1 MENVVPYNNKDSI
14 MWLDKFKDDATRKT
28 MYSEISDLNY
38 ASPQYSIEAY
48 STDNRANYSIQL
60 QNNMLLPIYGN
71 AMASRY
77 LRKYLNT
84 KEKGKEKNY
93 DGRYLIIVEKHLI
106 KDSFIHNIYKNYYHS
121 IMSKCTA
128 NTKENCD
135 INAEVKDR
143 VSKGKFPIEIK
154 ILHLI
159 DIDVAFNNSKATYL
173 PDLNMMIYNSNF
185 EINHEHPI
193 GREFNV
199 GDRLPAFIS
208 KDRGMTQLNISVVDK
223 KNKNK
228 TYYTKILGE
237 TVDLKSTDSIHKEEG
252 IILEEYSEGLETRR
266 LKINIE
272 DIRDYGIYPTRT
284 ECNNS
289 ESIDKVIELKKTE
302 LELDKLRFGSKKMS
316 IEFNMFSKKCT
327 MDISRNNIDIT
338 KMNIE
343 IVKLRKDLLED
354 NLLSKKG
361 KRDGIDT
368 SKGLIDITT
377 SILKLASMFF

>member
-1 MENVVPYNNKDSI
+1 MENVVPYNHKDSI
-14 MWLDKFKDDATRKT
+14 MWLDKFKDDSTRKT

-60 QNNMLLPIYGN
+60 QNNILLPIYSN
-71 AMASRY
+71 AMASKY
-77 LRKYLNT
+77 LRKYLDT
-84 KEKGKEKNY
+84 KERSKEKVH
-93 DGRYLIIVEKHLI
+93 DGKYLIIIEKHLI
-106 KDSFIHNIYKNYYHS
+106 KDNFIYGIYKNYYHS

-135 INAEVKDR
+135 INADVKER
-143 VSKGKFPIEIK
+143 ISKGKFPIEIK
-154 ILHLI
+154 ILHLVDI
-159 DIDVAFNNSKATYL
+159 DIAFKNSKATYL

-199 GDRLPAFIS
+199 GDRLPAFVS
-208 KDRGMTQLNISVVDK
+208 KDRGITQLNISVVDK

-237 TVDLKSTDSIHKEEG
+237 TVDLRSTDSIHKEEG

-338 KMNIE
+338 KMNID

-354 NLLSKKG
+354 NLIGKKG

-377 SILKLASMFF
+377 SILKLTGMFF